1 MKGDVS
7 VEKLKK
13 IIVLVSF
20 ALIIF
25 GLALAN
31 TITADGTISET
42 ERRPLAQIPKVSAE
56 SVFSGKYTQE
66 LEKYLLDQFPARDAF
81 RSLKAFASLKILQLS
96 DNNGLY
102 EHEGYIYRLEYP
114 LNETQV
120 LIGANKIESIIAAF
134 PEMGNAYFSIIPD
147 KNYFSPVRE
156 SHPAMDYGRM
166 VELMLENV
174 QSAEYI
180 DIFDTLSLAAYYK
193 TDTHWRQEE
202 LSAVVERLGQGMGVP
217 TADFEEYKTENVGS
231 FTGILAG
238 QLAVSLMG
246 EPVYYLTSEATEN
259 AAASSI
265 ETDGEI
271 EIYSMEKF
279 AGTEPYDIYLHGAQA
294 IITIE
299 NDNAKTDRELIIFR
313 DSFGSSLSPLL
324 VDSYSKITI
333 VDLRYVSSQILSEY
347 VDFTDADVLFIYST
361 MLLNAA
367 GLLK

>member
-1 MKGDVS
+1 MRGDVR
-7 VEKLKK
+7 VERLKK

-25 GLALAN
+25 GLAIAN
-31 TITADGTISET
+31 VITADGTVSKT
-42 ERRPLAQIPKVSAE
+42 ERRLLEQAPKFSVE
-56 SVFSGKYTQE
+56 SIFSGQYTQE
-66 LEKYLLDQFPARDAF
+66 LEKYLLDQFPARDTF
-81 RSLKAFASLKILQLS
+81 RSMKALTSLNLLRLS

-114 LNETQV
+114 LNEKQV
-120 LIGANKIESIIAAF
+120 LIGAMKIESIIAAF
-134 PEMGNAYFSIIPD
+134 PKMGNAYFSIIPD
-147 KNYFSPVRE
+147 KNYFSPVRDN
-156 SHPAMDYGRM
+156 HPAMDYDRM
-166 VELMLENV
+166 VALMLENV

-180 DIFDTLSLAAYYK
+180 DIFDTLCLAAYYK

-217 TADFEEYKTENVGS
+217 TDAFTKYKTENAGS
-231 FTGILAG
+231 FAGILAG
-238 QLAVSLMG
+238 QLAVSLTG
-246 EPVYYLTSEATEN
+246 ESMYYLTSTATEN
-259 AAASSI
+259 AVASSI

-279 AGTEPYDIYLHGAQA
+279 AGMEPYDLYLHGAQA

-299 NDNAKTDRELIIFR
+299 NDNAKTDRELVIFR
-313 DSFGSSLSPLL
+313 DSFGSSLTPLL
-324 VDSYSKITI
+324 VASYSKITI
-333 VDLRYVSSQILSEY
+333 VDLRYVSSQILGEY